1 MKGMN
6 KYEQVWISM
15 NKYDKYEQV
24 WISMNKYEKV
34 WQVLT
39 SMRKFEQVSENMKK
53 YDDSKIWE
61 DLQGSFG
68 KSIHKHI

>member
-1 MKGMN
+1 
-6 KYEQVWISM
+6 
-15 NKYDKYEQV
+15 
-24 WISMNKYEKV
+24 MNKYEKV